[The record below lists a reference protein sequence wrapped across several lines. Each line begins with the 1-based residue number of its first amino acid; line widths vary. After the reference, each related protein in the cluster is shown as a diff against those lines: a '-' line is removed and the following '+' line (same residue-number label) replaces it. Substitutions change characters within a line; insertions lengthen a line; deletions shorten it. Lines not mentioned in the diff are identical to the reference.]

1 MAECYY
7 KTVTFSAEDLA
18 RRLPETP
25 GDARRLA
32 RLGDNTEEKT
42 RVSVVSDK
50 DLSDTDSE
58 SGPSSLSSSSRPSS
72 VYSVSSECQVTST
85 ASNPS
90 ISCHF
95 RFTEVKSLSVAMYLA
110 LALMLNDETIK
121 RC

>member
-18 RRLPETP
+18 RRLQETP

-32 RLGDNTEEKT
+32 RLGDNTEEET

-58 SGPSSLSSSSRPSS
+58 SGTSSLTSCASRPSS

-110 LALMLNDETIK
+110 GLNA
-121 RC
+121 